1 METFDERSMDTST
14 FYYKS
19 GFSGSN
25 RNRREST
32 PVLDQWPV
40 FSEIPNVSQREIP
53 IFGMHH
59 QHYDHHPAYSPCVN
73 PFHYSY
79 EPGFSPYIPG
89 VSSVVKK
96 QPLAKKAKGE
106 NTKRDK
112 RLTCRECQRMFL
124 RPSALKVHMRIHS
137 GEKPYKCLF
146 CPRAFNQSGNLT
158 VHLRTHTGERPFKCT
173 VCKKGFSQSNS
184 LQTHMRTHTGE
195 RPFKCE
201 RCSKRFTDRYSS
213 SVTTHMRTH
222 TGERPFRC
230 ADCGMAF
237 AER

>member
-1 METFDERSMDTST
+1 MLITLRSYRVKTWNIL
-14 FYYKS
+14 FV
-19 GFSGSN
+19 N
-25 RNRREST
+25 ST
-32 PVLDQWPV
+32 PVLDQWQV

-59 QHYDHHPAYSPCVN
+59 QHYDHHPAYPPCVN
-73 PFHYSY
+73 PFRYSY

-89 VSSVVKK
+89 VSSVVKT

-112 RLTCRECQRMFL
+112 RLTCQECQRMFL

-201 RCSKRFTDRYSS
+201 RCSKRFTDRYVMTAIS
-213 SVTTHMRTH
+213 
-222 TGERPFRC
+222 
-230 ADCGMAF
+230 
-237 AER
+237 